1 MKTHM
6 RKFTLKLLLIATAF
20 GLSMCQKDFLEVAPK
35 GQLDETVLATRR
47 GADALLIAAYSMLDG
62 VADNGSGWE
71 AAASNWVYGS
81 ITGGEG
87 NKGTDAGDQ
96 PDINPIQTYT
106 ATSTNNYFFVKWRSV
121 YDGISRA
128 NSVIRIMAR
137 VTDATAAERTAILAQ
152 ARTLRGH
159 FHFEA
164 KRMWNRVPY
173 IDETI
178 VDGNISNE
186 PDIWLQ
192 IEADLR
198 FGYEN
203 SPERFAEVGRINRWV
218 AGAMY
223 AKCLMYQRKFT
234 AALPILEAIIN
245 NGRNPLGVRFALL
258 PRYGDVFDIANNNS
272 AESVFQIQYSVNDGS
287 AGWNGGWGEV
297 LNFPYK
303 SGASPGGCCG
313 FFQPTQE
320 FVNSFRTSGGLPL
333 IDGSYN
339 VGANQVV
346 SDDGIVFTAPFTPD
360 TGPLDPRLDWSVGRR
375 GIPYLD
381 WGPHTGSDWIRDQS
395 YAGPFS
401 PKKQVYRRAQE
412 GVNTE
417 VGNWTSGWT
426 ANGYRMI
433 RFAEILLLAAECQA
447 ETNAGDRGLALVN
460 QVRARAANPAGFVM
474 NGAVPAANYVIN
486 QYTAADFTTREAALA
501 RIRFERK
508 LELGMEGHRFFDL
521 VRWGIAKPTIDA
533 FLAYEMPRRPVM
545 YQGAVF
551 TQNSDEYYPIP
562 QRQID
567 ISRGVLQQIP
577 GH

>member
-1 MKTHM
+1 MK
-6 RKFTLKLLLIATAF
+6 KLTFKLSLVAMVF

-35 GQLDETVLATRR
+35 GALDENVLATRR
-47 GADALLIAAYSMLDG
+47 GADALLISAYSMLDG

-106 ATSTNNYFFVKWRSV
+106 AAATNGYFNIKWRSV
-121 YDGISRA
+121 YDGVSRA
-128 NSVIRIMAR
+128 NAVIRIMER
-137 VTDATAAERTAILAQ
+137 VTDATDAERTAIVAQ

-159 FHFEA
+159 YHFEA

-173 IDETI
+173 IDEKTE
-178 VDGNISNE
+178 DGNIPNE
-186 PDIWLQ
+186 ADIWPQ
-192 IEADLR
+192 IEADLK
-198 FGYEN
+198 FGYDN
-203 SPERFAEVGRINRWV
+203 TPETFNEVGRINRWV

-223 AKCLMYQRKFT
+223 AKCLMYQRKFSE
-234 AALPILEAIIN
+234 ALPVLQAIIA
-245 NGRNPLGVRFALL
+245 NGRNPRGVRFALL
-258 PRYGDVFDIANNNS
+258 PRFGDVFDIANNNS
-272 AESVFQIQYSVNDGS
+272 AESVFTVQYSVNDGS

-320 FVNSFRTSGGLPL
+320 FVNSFRTAGGLPL

-339 VGANQVV
+339 TAANQVI
-346 SDDGIVFTAPFTPD
+346 SDDGINANQPFTPD
-360 TGPLDPRLDWSVGRR
+360 AGPLDPRLDWTVGRR
-375 GIPYLD
+375 GIPFLD
-381 WGPHTGSDWIRDQS
+381 WGPHTGRDWVRDQA
-395 YAGPFS
+395 YAGPYTA
-401 PKKQVYRRAQE
+401 KKQVYRRSQE
-412 GVNTE
+412 GTNTE

-433 RFAEILLLAAECQA
+433 RFSEILLLAAECLA
-447 ETNAGDRGLALVN
+447 ETNQGDRGLALVN
-460 QVRARAANPAGFVM
+460 QIRARAANPAGFVQ
-474 NGAVPAANYVIN
+474 NGGAPAANYVIN
-486 QYTAADFTTREAALA
+486 QYAAGDFATRDAALA

-521 VRWGIAKPTIDA
+521 VRWGVAKQTIDA
-533 FLAYEMPRRPVM
+533 FLAYEAPRRPVM
-545 YQGAVF
+545 YQGASF
-551 TQNSDEYYPIP
+551 TANSDEYYPIP

-567 ISRGVLQQIP
+567 ISRGILKQNP
-577 GH
+577 GHN

>member
-1 MKTHM
+1 MK
-6 RKFTLKLLLIATAF
+6 KLAVKVTLVAMAF

-35 GQLDETVLATRR
+35 GALDENVLATRR

-81 ITGGEG
+81 VTGGEG
-87 NKGTDAGDQ
+87 NKGSDAGDQ

-106 ATSTNNYFFVKWRSV
+106 AASTNGYFNIKWRSV

-128 NSVIRIMAR
+128 NAVIRIMDR
-137 VTDATAAERTAILAQ
+137 VTDATDAERTAILAQ
-152 ARTLRGH
+152 ARALRGH
-159 FHFEA
+159 YHFEA
-164 KRMWNRVPY
+164 KRMWNFAPFV
-173 IDETI
+173 DETS
-178 VDGNISNE
+178 DGNIPNDT
-186 PDIWLQ
+186 DIWPQ
-192 IEADLR
+192 IEADLK
-198 FGYEN
+198 FGYDN
-203 SPERFAEVGRINRWV
+203 IPESFPEIGRINRWV

-223 AKCLMYQRKFT
+223 AKALMYQRKFGE
-234 AALPILEAIIN
+234 ALPVLNAIIA
-245 NGRNPLGVRFALL
+245 NGRNPRGVKFALL
-258 PRYGDVFDIANNNS
+258 PRFGDVFDIANNNS
-272 AESVFQIQYSVNDGS
+272 AESVFTIQYSVNDGS

-333 IDGSYN
+333 VDGSYN
-339 VGANQVV
+339 VGNNQVV
-346 SDDGIVFTAPFTPD
+346 SDDGINADQPFTPD
-360 TGPLDPRLDWSVGRR
+360 GGDLDPRLDWTVGRR

-381 WGPHTGSDWIRDQS
+381 WGPHTGRDWIRDQA

-401 PKKQVYRRAQE
+401 PKKQVYRKSQE
-412 GVNTE
+412 GTNTE

-433 RFAEILLLAAECQA
+433 RYAEILLLAAECLA
-447 ETNAGDRGLALVN
+447 ELNQGDRGLALVN
-460 QVRARAANPAGFVM
+460 QIRTRAANPAGFVQ
-474 NGAVPAANYVIN
+474 NGGAPAARYVIN
-486 QYTAADFTTREAALA
+486 PYAAGDFDSRDKALT

-533 FLAYEMPRRPVM
+533 FLAYERPRRPVM
-545 YQGAVF
+545 YQGAEF
-551 TQNSDEYYPIP
+551 TANSDEYYPIP
-562 QRQID
+562 QRQLD
-567 ISRGVLQQIP
+567 ISRGILKQNP
-577 GH
+577 GHN